1 MQLVT
6 EMNRFT
12 LLVDGNWLLQSR
24 FAMLQAG
31 FVKENSEAVKLAAQA
46 DLRDFC
52 AKSINVIINK
62 FHSIDNIIIVA
73 DGGSWRKDVPVPGS
87 LGKITYKGNRE
98 EARDKQDFDWTYV
111 WDALSQIV
119 EQARSLG
126 VTVSRAHGIEG
137 DDWICHWSR
146 RLNNQGINCLIWS
159 SDCDLKQLVQ
169 FDENTSAFT
178 IWYNDKNGLCIP
190 ESMRDDSED
199 IDFFM
204 KPQPDSMIL
213 EDLKRRSKSTVYI
226 NPDSIALH
234 KFIMGD
240 SGDNIM
246 SIVRYK
252 KGNKNYGVGKVDC
265 EKVLNELGIT
275 TVQEYI
281 DKREE
286 VVEWFANKSK
296 YKASGLSKEQILERI
311 QYNIRMVWLNS
322 KAMPKKI
329 LETMDKVTYNN
340 FDISYIKS
348 NYRCLVPEDTSEIE
362 RLFDAIE

>member
-1 MQLVT
+1 
-6 EMNRFT
+6 MNRFV
-12 LLVDGNWLLQSR
+12 LLIDMNWLVISR
-24 FAMLQAG
+24 FSVIQAG
-31 FVKENSEAVKLAAQA
+31 FVKENPESVKLAAQA

-62 FHSIDNIIIVA
+62 FHYIDNIVIVA
-73 DGGSWRKDVPVPGS
+73 DGGSWRKDVPVPSS
-87 LGKITYKGNRE
+87 LGKTIYKGNRE
-98 EARDKQDFDWTYV
+98 EARDKQDFDWKYI

-119 EQARSLG
+119 DQARSLG
-126 VTVSRAHGIEG
+126 VTVSRAHGVEG
-137 DDWICHWSR
+137 DDWIYYWSR
-146 RLNNQGINCLIWS
+146 KLNSQGINCLIWS

-213 EDLKRRSKSTVYI
+213 EDLKRRSKSTTYI

-246 SIVRYK
+246 SIVKYK
-252 KGNKNYGVGKVDC
+252 KGNRNYGVGNTDC

-275 TVQEYI
+275 TVQEFI
-281 DKREE
+281 DRREK
-286 VVEWFANKSK
+286 VAEWFASKPK

-329 LETMDKVTYNN
+329 LEAMGKVTYNN
-340 FDISYIKS
+340 FDLSYIKT

-362 RLFDAIE
+362 RLFEGID